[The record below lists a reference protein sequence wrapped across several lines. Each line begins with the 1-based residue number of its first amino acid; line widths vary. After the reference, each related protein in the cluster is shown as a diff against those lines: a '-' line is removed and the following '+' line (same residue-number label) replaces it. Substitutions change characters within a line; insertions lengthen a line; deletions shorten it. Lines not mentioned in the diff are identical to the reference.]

1 MRSAARAIAWEF
13 RQQHRWG
20 WIALASYFVIM
31 ATFKFRILGVGRPGN
46 WDDVR
51 FALVV
56 VVPLATT
63 FTYLLAVF
71 TFGLAGDL
79 AARQSMFPPRR
90 FTLPVTT
97 AALAGWP
104 MLYGAAAMAVLWLA
118 TRVLSVWP
126 AGFEIPTIWPAFL
139 AAALLAWTQALTW
152 MPYPLP
158 GMRVL
163 VTVLWL
169 AVIDSIVILALSFNA
184 HEPVMLAILAPQVP
198 LAYLAARSAVARARR
213 GDVPDWR
220 GILARRASADDATT
234 RRKDFPSPMRA
245 QRWFEWRMHGRSL
258 PALVGLLLP
267 FELALLPV
275 AGGRPVLIFS
285 ILVGVLLT
293 PPAMAAFAA
302 ATVRQAAPH
311 AGDSHGLA
319 PFIATRPLSSA
330 ALVAAKLRATM
341 WSTLAAWLLVIVAIP
356 LALRLTDT
364 AAVVAD
370 RADRFIH
377 AVGTGRAIVFAA
389 LGLGMLMAS
398 TWNQLVQN
406 LYIGLTGRERVIKTS
421 LFVTLLAL
429 AALGPIAVWMLESSG
444 ARATLWSA
452 IPWILA
458 GLVAGKMAAASWV
471 AVHLHRRR
479 VLGDRTLV
487 AGAAAWVVAVLALYG
502 LLTWLL
508 FTPFMPRYLLGLIA
522 ILTVPLARL
531 AAAPLALAWNR
542 HR

>member
-1 MRSAARAIAWEF
+1 MRSPARAIAWEF

-31 ATFKFRILGVGRPGN
+31 ATFKFLILGVGRPGD

-71 TFGLAGDL
+71 TFGLSGDL

-104 MLYGAAAMAVLWLA
+104 MLYGSAAIAILWLA
-118 TRVLSVWP
+118 TRVFAVWP
-126 AGFEIPTIWPAFL
+126 AGFEIPTVWPAFL

-158 GMRVL
+158 GLRVIA
-163 VTVLWL
+163 TVLWL
-169 AVIDSIVILALSFNA
+169 AAIDSIVLLALSFNA

-213 GDVPDWR
+213 GDVPDWS
-220 GILARRASADDATT
+220 GFFVRRSIAADAPT
-234 RRKDFPSPMRA
+234 RREHFPSPTHA
-245 QRWFEWRMHGRSL
+245 QRWFEWRLHGRSL
-258 PALVGLLLP
+258 PALVGILLP
-267 FELALLPV
+267 FELAILPV
-275 AGGRPVLIFS
+275 AGGRPALIFT
-285 ILVGVLLT
+285 ILAGVLLT

-302 ATVRQAAPH
+302 ATVRQPNPH
-311 AGDSHGLA
+311 AGDSHGLP
-319 PFIATRPLSSA
+319 PFVATRPLSSA
-330 ALVAAKLRATM
+330 ALVAAKLKAAM

-356 LALRLTDT
+356 VALRLTDT
-364 AAVVAD
+364 APVVAD
-370 RADRFIH
+370 RAGRFIN
-377 AVGTGRAIVFAA
+377 AVGTPRAIVFAA
-389 LGLGMLMAS
+389 LGLGTLMAS
-398 TWNQLVQN
+398 TWKQLVQS
-406 LYIGLTGRERVIKTS
+406 LYIGLTGRARVIKTS
-421 LFVTLLAL
+421 LLLTLLAL
-429 AALGPIAVWMLESSG
+429 AAMGPIAIWLIESSR
-444 ARATLWSA
+444 ARAALWSA
-452 IPWILA
+452 IPWLLA
-458 GLVAGKMAAASWV
+458 VLVGGKMAAASWV
-471 AVHLHRRR
+471 AIHLQRSR
-479 VLGDRTLV
+479 VLSDRTLV
-487 AGAAAWVVAVLALYG
+487 TGAAAWVAAVLALYG

-522 ILTVPLARL
+522 ILMIPLARL